1 MQKNVKNGMV
11 HFKII
16 FGKIAGR
23 EMLSVEAGVY
33 SSYVGLGWP
42 EVAGSMIYS

>member
-23 EMLSVEAGVY
+23 EMLSVPSKVAGVC
-33 SSYVGLGWP
+33 GLG
-42 EVAGSMIYS
+42 VLGVSMIYS

>member
-23 EMLSVEAGVY
+23 EMLSVWEGAVGGMRYVAGV
-33 SSYVGLGWP
+33 P
-42 EVAGSMIYS
+42 MIYS